1 MPSCHA
7 IPKCMH
13 IFHDDAHCRHPC
25 DLPPSLPLCPG
36 MARAEEEGASGDS
49 DYYMVR
55 SLKEGRAWKEGG
67 GESKR
72 VRSVVSYV
80 GLPGFVMLVK
90 KFFHL

>member
-25 DLPPSLPLCPG
+25 DLPPSLSVRPG
-36 MARAEEEGASGDS
+36 MARAEEGASGDS

-55 SLKEGRAWKEGG
+55 SLKEGVEGG
-67 GESKR
+67 GEKTGAIST
-72 VRSVVSYV
+72 VRFRLSWFCDACEV
-80 GLPGFVMLVK
+80 
-90 KFFHL
+90 

>member
-1 MPSCHA
+1 
-7 IPKCMH
+7 
-13 IFHDDAHCRHPC
+13 
-25 DLPPSLPLCPG
+25 

-72 VRSVVSYV
+72 VRSVVSDV